1 MTIGRSVQLAAVAS
15 TFVVLGW
22 WNAAGQGA
30 SSYGCPMHPDLRSA
44 TPGTCPV
51 CGMDLVLMGP
61 PGAPPFRVG
70 VEAIPREV
78 EPGKPFRLR
87 LVVTNPAT
95 GERVKDFGIVHE
107 MPFHLFVVSDD
118 LAHYDHIHPRLE
130 ADGAF
135 VVDTEFPRSG
145 EYNLYCDFLPVGG
158 LPQVVHKRL
167 ATAGFARD
175 RSKPPVRL
183 IADTVLTKVVDGI
196 RFDLTLEPQ
205 RVAAG
210 RAAALMYH
218 LVDVRTGA
226 PVTNLEPY
234 LGAWGH
240 TLILSDDAERFL
252 HCHPTQMI
260 PPEADRSR
268 LAGGPDVSF
277 NATVREPGTHR
288 LWSQF
293 KRGGKVTTVYFTIDV
308 AALAHLAVW
317 NGSTWSESIAGAS
330 QAPNGTVRALASRG
344 DELFAGGDFV
354 LAGGERVSGS
364 ARWDG
369 RRWRALGSGVDGT
382 VQAIA
387 VGGSDV
393 YFGGEFT
400 TAGGHA
406 ANGIARW
413 DGRVWSPLGSGLS
426 GSRDAVRPTT
436 VYAIAV
442 RDREVYVGGR
452 FATAGGVPA
461 NGIARWDGTRFTPL
475 GSGFG
480 SGDYDGIV
488 WAMTFFRGELYAGG
502 QFLTAG
508 DAAARNIA
516 RWDGRAWSPVGGGVA
531 GGLEKVTALAVAGDR
546 LYVGGD
552 FTMAGDVAATRLAS
566 WDGARW
572 QPVPVSTSESVRA
585 IAAHGSDVYVAGG
598 SFTTPDGVKTNGIV
612 KWDGSAFSALGGG
625 LGSGAFLAPVLAI
638 APAGR
643 TVYVGG
649 GPFIVR

>member
-1 MTIGRSVQLAAVAS
+1 M
-15 TFVVLGW
+15 
-22 WNAAGQGA
+22 
-30 SSYGCPMHPDLRSA
+30 
-44 TPGTCPV
+44 
-51 CGMDLVLMGP
+51 
-61 PGAPPFRVG
+61 
-70 VEAIPREV
+70 
-78 EPGKPFRLR
+78 RL
-87 LVVTNPAT
+87 T
-95 GERVKDFGIVHE
+95 
-107 MPFHLFVVSDD
+107 
-118 LAHYDHIHPRLE
+118 
-130 ADGAF
+130 ADA
-135 VVDTEFPRSG
+135 
-145 EYNLYCDFLPVGG
+145 
-158 LPQVVHKRL
+158 
-167 ATAGFARD
+167 
-175 RSKPPVRL
+175 
-183 IADTVLTKVVDGI
+183 VLTKVVDGI
-196 RFDLTLEPQ
+196 RFELTLEPQ

-218 LVDVRTGA
+218 LVNERIQA
-226 PVTNLEPY
+226 PVTDLEPY

-260 PPEADRSR
+260 PPDADRSR
-268 LAGGPDVSF
+268 LVGGPDVSF
-277 NATVREPGTHR
+277 NATVRLPGTHR

-293 KRGGKVTTVYFTIDV
+293 KRGGKVTTVSFTIDV
-308 AALAHLAVW
+308 AALSHLAVW
-317 NGSTWSESIAGAS
+317 NGGGWSESVAGSS

-354 LAGGERVSGS
+354 LAGGETVNGS

-400 TAGGHA
+400 TAGGRP
-406 ANGIARW
+406 ANAIARW
-413 DGRVWSPLGSGLS
+413 DGRAWSPLGSGVS
-426 GSRDAVRPTT
+426 GSRDVVRPTA

-442 RDREVYVGGR
+442 RGREVYVGGR

-461 NGIARWDGTRFTPL
+461 NGIARWDGARFTSL
-475 GSGFG
+475 GSGIG
-480 SGDYDGIV
+480 SGDYDGIA
-488 WAMTFFRGELYAGG
+488 WAMTFFRGELYVGG

-508 DAAARNIA
+508 GVAARNIA
-516 RWDGRAWSPVGGGVA
+516 RWDGRTWSPVGGGVA

-552 FTMAGDVAATRLAS
+552 FTVAGEVAATRLAS
-566 WDGARW
+566 WDGVRW
-572 QPVPVSTSESVRA
+572 QPVPVNTSESVRA
-585 IAAHGSDVYVAGG
+585 IAAGGSDVYVAGG
-598 SFTTPDGVKTNGIV
+598 SFTMPDGVKTNGIV

-625 LGSGAFLAPVLAI
+625 LGTGAFLAPVLAI

>member
-1 MTIGRSVQLAAVAS
+1 
-15 TFVVLGW
+15 
-22 WNAAGQGA
+22 
-30 SSYGCPMHPDLRSA
+30 
-44 TPGTCPV
+44 
-51 CGMDLVLMGP
+51 MDMVLMGP
-61 PGAPPFRVG
+61 PGAPPYRVG
-70 VEAIPREV
+70 VETIPREV

-87 LVVTNPAT
+87 LVVTHPTT
-95 GERVKDFGIVHE
+95 GERVKELGIVHE
-107 MPFHLFVVSDD
+107 MPFHLFIVSDD
-118 LAHYDHIHPRLE
+118 LAFYDHIHPKLE

-145 EYNLYCDFLPVGG
+145 EYNLFCDFLPVGG
-158 LPQVVHKRL
+158 LPQVIHKRL
-167 ATAGFARD
+167 ATVGFARD
-175 RSKPPVRL
+175 RSKPPLRL
-183 IADTVLTKVVDGI
+183 TADAVLTKVVDGI
-196 RFDLTLEPQ
+196 RFELTLEPQ
-205 RVAAG
+205 RMAAG

-218 LVDVRTGA
+218 LVDEGTNA
-226 PVTNLEPY
+226 PVTDLEPY

-240 TLILSDDAERFL
+240 TLILSEDAERFL

-260 PPEADRSR
+260 PPDADRSR
-268 LAGGPDVSF
+268 LVGGPDVSF
-277 NATVREPGTHR
+277 NATVRLPGTHR

-293 KRGGKVTTVYFTIDV
+293 KRRGKVTTVSFTIDV
-308 AALAHLAVW
+308 AALSYLAVW
-317 NGSTWSESIAGAS
+317 NRGGWSESAGS
-330 QAPNGTVRALASRG
+330 SRAPNGTVRALASRR

-354 LAGGERVSGS
+354 LAGGETVNGS

-400 TAGGHA
+400 TAGGRP
-406 ANGIARW
+406 ANAIARW
-413 DGRVWSPLGSGLS
+413 DGRAWSPLGSGVS
-426 GSRDAVRPTT
+426 GSRDVVRPTA

-475 GSGFG
+475 GSGIG
-480 SGDYDGIV
+480 SGDYDGIA
-488 WAMTFFRGELYAGG
+488 WAMTFFRGELYVGG

-508 DAAARNIA
+508 GVAARNIA
-516 RWDGRAWSPVGGGVA
+516 RWDGRAWSPVGGGLA

-552 FTMAGDVAATRLAS
+552 FTMAGEVAATRLTS
-566 WDGARW
+566 WDGTRW
-572 QPVPVSTSESVRA
+572 QAVPVNTSESVRA
-585 IAAHGSDVYVAGG
+585 IAAGGSDVYVAGG
-598 SFTTPDGVKTNGIV
+598 AFTMPDGVKTNGIV
-612 KWDGSAFSALGGG
+612 RWDGSAFSALGGG